1 MMRGFSERLIGQP
14 KRLKGSRIMPSLHPL
29 IFLALFAQQAAP
41 DARPSIDWTTDSL
54 AVVKQNLAKDKA
66 VLVDVRSVEEWK
78 KGTIEGAL
86 FVPIDSLRKYSLN
99 EEKVKKAL
107 PPKEEKK
114 ILYTYCVVGMRA
126 KAAGNVLNEQGY
138 EVRPLKPG
146 YEDLLKA
153 GFKKVEPKDEKEKTP

>member
-1 MMRGFSERLIGQP
+1 MSPIHGLV
-14 KRLKGSRIMPSLHPL
+14 
-29 IFLALFAQQAAP
+29 FLALFAQNTP

-54 AVVKQNLAKDKA
+54 DVVKENLAKEKA
-66 VLVDVRSVEEWK
+66 VLVDVRSIDEWK
-78 KGTIEGAL
+78 KGTLDGAL

-99 EEKVKKAL
+99 EEKLTKTL
-107 PPKEEKK
+107 PPKADKK

-126 KAAGNVLNEQGY
+126 KAAGNILQEQGY

-153 GFKKVEPKDEKEKTP
+153 GFKKAEPKDEKEKTP